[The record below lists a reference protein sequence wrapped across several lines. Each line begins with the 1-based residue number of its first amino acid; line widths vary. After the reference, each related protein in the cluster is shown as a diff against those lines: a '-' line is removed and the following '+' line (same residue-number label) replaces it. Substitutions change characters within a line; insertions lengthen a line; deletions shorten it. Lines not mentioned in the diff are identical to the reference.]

1 MKELVTKAGGR
12 RYVNEDFINL
22 QNYAATIESFFK
34 GIGKAFVLSGLEGM
48 DTRRPSEEYCK
59 TLKQEYAHTQTTY
72 SFKKGV
78 VFLDGVIREVPEQTI
93 TIAWEDACIIPV
105 DKNGPEITY
114 KDGTTAPQYVEKTAI
129 IVPKSEVGSLPYIG
143 MKKIRQYYVSNEYIY
158 DIGFPTFDYY
168 LSRIFVDKDNG
179 FKQNINGDL
188 RALSL
193 TTRGLIGIGS
203 VDESDDPVY
212 NASLGYGNGV
222 LIDCGGKT
230 EKAFF
235 GVTTDSDQDRRNM
248 AFIDSKIALLS
259 RHNGLYLFKM
269 DGSTISQM
277 LGHLSQDQH
286 TADKKITPHVGV
298 DESLLYQLNIK
309 KGLFILDE
317 SPIDASNS
325 PLKVKS
331 AEINDEVILK
341 SFDASRCISYY
352 LSQIIDTE
360 LFGRWAPMESAITGE
375 PLPELKCMFDG
386 VNLFIVGTTDLKH
399 AFIEKAISRS
409 FGNPE
414 AQSEW
419 GRAMFKLPKV
429 ICNAIIHT
437 RGIKTSL
444 APVKMDQ
451 NILHGNRSDSDIIN
465 KQVEPYKN
473 YRNGLSLSEN
483 CSTIFQLPQVIAL
496 GRLMETGISGPN
508 NYAFGVITP
517 SFSLIPI
524 ELSGTGTDGAD
535 PRISHYCANYAIG
548 PDGTVYI
555 TSLYYI
561 PNYEDSTVNIGNCV
575 PISPNSKSEK
585 VKLSDNVTIDSIFPA
600 DALTH
605 GKNPCKYEVVLRT
618 GDFVI

>member
-1 MKELVTKAGGR
+1 MKELVTKTGGR
-12 RYVNEDFINL
+12 RYVNEDFLNL
-22 QNYAATIESFFK
+22 QNYAAAIESFLK
-34 GIGKAFVLSGLEGM
+34 GIGEPFVLTGLEGM
-48 DTRRPSEEYCK
+48 DTRHPSEGYHK
-59 TLKQEYAHTQTTY
+59 TLNQKKANTQAAY

-78 VFLDGVIREVPEQTI
+78 VFLDDAIREVPEQTI
-93 TIAWEDACIIPV
+93 TIAWEDACIVPV
-105 DKNGPEITY
+105 NENGPEITY
-114 KDGTTAPQYVEKTAI
+114 KDGTTAPQYIEKTAK

-143 MKKIRQYYVSNEYIY
+143 MEKVRRYYEPNDYTY
-158 DIGFPTFDYY
+158 DIGFPTFDFC
-168 LSRIFVDKDNG
+168 LSRFFVNKNYG
-179 FKQNINGDL
+179 FKQNINSGL
-188 RALSL
+188 CASSL
-193 TTRGLIGIGS
+193 TSHGDIAIGS
-203 VDESDDPVY
+203 VEEGDDSGY
-212 NASLGYGNGV
+212 NAPLDYGFG
-222 LIDCGGKT
+222 LSIFSGSST

-235 GVTTDSDQDRRNM
+235 GVTPDLYQNNKTM
-248 AFIDSKIALLS
+248 TFIDSKLVLLS
-259 RHNGLYLFKM
+259 RNNALYLFKVG
-269 DGSTISQM
+269 DRTILQM
-277 LGHLSQDQH
+277 LGQLSSNH
-286 TADKKITPHVGV
+286 IVDKEHTPHIGTE
-298 DESLLYQLNIK
+298 ESLLYQLNIK
-309 KGLFILDE
+309 EGLSMLDD
-317 SPIDASNS
+317 SPIDAPES
-325 PLKVKS
+325 PLKVKKADIS
-331 AEINDEVILK
+331 DEIILK
-341 SFDASRCISYY
+341 SFDASHCISHY
-352 LSQIIDTE
+352 LSQIVKTE
-360 LFGRWAPMESAITGE
+360 VLGAWMPMESAITGE

-451 NILHGNRSDSDIIN
+451 NVFHGNRSDSDIIN

-517 SFSLIPI
+517 SFSLTPI
-524 ELSGTGTDGAD
+524 ELSGTATDGAD
-535 PRISHYCANYAIG
+535 PEISHYCANYAIG

-561 PNYEDSTVNIGNCV
+561 PNYENSTVNIGNCV

-605 GKNPCKYEVVLRT
+605 GENPCKYEVVLRT